1 MSQQREFDEVSAE
14 RLAVC
19 HRILAEMIFHGVSE
33 QTIRDAAEV
42 FKVPQEQVDN
52 LWRTI
57 IGVAA

>member
-14 RLAVC
+14 RLAIC

-33 QTIRDAAEV
+33 QTIRDAASEFGV
-42 FKVPQEQVDN
+42 AQEQVDK
-52 LWRTI
+52 LWQTI